1 MPADITSNVQ
11 SKFEQLVNSYQQ
23 GQLVLNQSTEE
34 YTSKCIIPLM
44 DYIITT
50 KEAASSMVIDTSS
63 LSKSK
68 TLYGMDNFCGV
79 CQELFYT
86 KFLTHPE
93 L

>member
-44 DYIITT
+44 NYIITT
-50 KEAASSMVIDTSS
+50 KEADSSFIADIAASAKIKILYSIDE
-63 LSKSK
+63 
-68 TLYGMDNFCGV
+68 F
-79 CQELFYT
+79 
-86 KFLTHPE
+86 
-93 L
+93 

>member
-50 KEAASSMVIDTSS
+50 KEADSS
-63 LSKSK
+63 LVADIAASAKVK
-68 TLYGMDNFCGV
+68 IFYGMDEF
-79 CQELFYT
+79 
-86 KFLTHPE
+86 
-93 L
+93 

>member
-50 KEAASSMVIDTSS
+50 KEADSSFIAEMATSA
-63 LSKSK
+63 KVK
-68 TLYGMDNFCGV
+68 ILYGMDEF
-79 CQELFYT
+79 
-86 KFLTHPE
+86 
-93 L
+93 